1 MTHQSWCRVMTS
13 WLDKPLPFGGE
24 VEVDILDMV
33 AMVGSLH
40 HNEISVDCDLE
51 NTMIWKHSTCLV
63 SRSGTSSFFH
73 CLG

>member
-24 VEVDILDMV
+24 VEVDILHMV
-33 AMVGSLH
+33 AMVGGLH
-40 HNEISVDCDLE
+40 HDEISVDCDLE
-51 NTMIWKHSTCLV
+51 NTMRCKHSTRPV
-63 SRSGTSSFFH
+63 SRSGTSSFFR